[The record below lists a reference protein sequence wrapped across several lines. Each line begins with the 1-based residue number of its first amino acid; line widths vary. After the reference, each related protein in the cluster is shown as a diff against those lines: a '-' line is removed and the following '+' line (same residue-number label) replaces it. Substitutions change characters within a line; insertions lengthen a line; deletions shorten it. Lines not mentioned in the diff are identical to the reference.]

1 MKICPE
7 KCLGF
12 QRKSTWNNT
21 GERERGIERGAA
33 ARMFRQPLD
42 LVTVSA
48 DVEVSPSLALSMAYP
63 TYPPKK

>member
-1 MKICPE
+1 
-7 KCLGF
+7 
-12 QRKSTWNNT
+12 
-21 GERERGIERGAA
+21 
-33 ARMFRQPLD
+33 MFRQPLD